1 MTASGAVTKVIQR
14 EKRQQRAHDVR
25 TAVTV
30 TADAAFADRRAG
42 EIGVGENK
50 LVPVTH
56 FCDELEQFGTDD
68 GRNSFQHSKNLRSI
82 QPVSRRT
89 VLISIIA
96 RCKINFNH
104 HQEQIS
110 GDAVTSSRLA

>member
-30 TADAAFADRRAG
+30 TADAAFANRRTG

-68 GRNSFQHSKNLRSI
+68 GRNSFQHSKKPPFDSVCFT
-82 QPVSRRT
+82 QD
-89 VLISIIA
+89 
-96 RCKINFNH
+96 CF
-104 HQEQIS
+104 
-110 GDAVTSSRLA
+110 D